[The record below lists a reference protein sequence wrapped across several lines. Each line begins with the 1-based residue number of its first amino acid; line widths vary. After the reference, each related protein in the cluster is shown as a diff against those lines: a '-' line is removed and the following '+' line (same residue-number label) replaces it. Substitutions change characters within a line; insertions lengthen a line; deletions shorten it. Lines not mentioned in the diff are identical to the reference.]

1 MQGKRMK
8 FNTISRIAMATGM
21 SLALGLGAVACSR
34 DYTAA
39 YVYAVNNVPTSGN
52 QAQINAFGVDYQTGE
67 LSQIAGSPFVVNLSN
82 PTTVVAAPN
91 GKTLYVIGGSQNA
104 NIEVMSIG
112 SDGKLYG
119 TATPNI
125 TGTYPVA
132 AAVDTTGTFLYV
144 LYTYQTGFGP
154 ATAPGLTRGGITIFP
169 IHSDG
174 SLGTASNVNVGNNP
188 VAIAVS
194 APTCTAT
201 PVITGNAACTNGGM
215 PNVFVY
221 VVDQETSPTS
231 PTILGFAQNTSNG
244 TLTALSGTACVATP
258 GDCTG
263 IPVGVSPSAI
273 AIDPTS
279 RYLYV
284 TDKLQNEIFGY
295 QISSQTTGNLVPLV
309 SNPFSTGSFPVSITI
324 EPRGKYVYV
333 ANYNSGSVSSYTLNQ
348 ANGSLGGSAGSG
360 GFTTNTGPTCV
371 TVEPAL
377 GLYLYTSNF
386 LDQSISA
393 GQLSANTGQLSG
405 VANSPF
411 DTGNQPVC
419 LTAVA
424 NGPHASQLVTQ

>member
-1 MQGKRMK
+1 MK
-8 FNTISRIAMATGM
+8 FNTITRIAMAAGL
-21 SLALGLGAVACSR
+21 SLALGLGAVACDR

-39 YVYAVNNVPTSGN
+39 YVYAVNNVPSASGT
-52 QAQINAFGVDYQTGE
+52 AQVNAYGVDYQTGE
-67 LSQIAGSPFVVNLSN
+67 ISQIAGSPFSLNMSN

-104 NIEVMSIG
+104 NVEVMSIG
-112 SDGKLYG
+112 SDGKLYAP
-119 TATPNI
+119 ATPNI

-132 AAVDTTGTFLYV
+132 AAIDTTGTFLYV
-144 LYTYQTGFGP
+144 LYTYQIGFGP
-154 ATAPGLTRGGITIFP
+154 VSQGPGGVSIFP
-169 IHSDG
+169 INSDG
-174 SLGTASNVNVGNNP
+174 TLGTPSNVNVGNNP

-194 APTCTAT
+194 APTVTA
-201 PVITGNAACTNGGM
+201 GGTS
-215 PNVFVY
+215 NVFVY
-221 VVDQETSPTS
+221 VVDQETTPAQ
-231 PTILGFAQNTSNG
+231 PTILGFAQGSAGALTPAAG
-244 TLTALSGTACVATP
+244 TNCAPSPGT
-258 GDCTG
+258 CTG
-263 IPVGVSPSAI
+263 VLVGVSPSAI

-295 QISSQTTGNLVPLV
+295 QIASQTTGGLTPLV
-309 SNPFSTGSFPVSITI
+309 SNPFSTGSYPLSITI

-333 ANYNSGSVSSYTLNQ
+333 GNYNAGTVNSYTLNQ

-360 GFTTNTGPTCV
+360 GFAANTGTTCV

-377 GLYLYTSNF
+377 GIYLYTSNF
-386 LDQSISA
+386 LDGSISA

-411 DTGNQPVC
+411 PTGTQPVC

-424 NGPHASQLVTQ
+424 NGPHSSQLVTQ